1 LIVSEFTKVERKVIV
16 MMNLKLDLKIND
28 FARQKMEENIIEEP
42 VSPPACEADEGPP
55 LIFSQSI
62 EDIASE
68 VVDENRMLKKKAKT
82 NAIEFD
88 NIPKVVKL
96 KERNSLTPL
105 IPATVSDISEETLL
119 LPRSSQ
125 QPPTLHM
132 SGGMVSTD
140 MTPIISSVPTSVIT
154 NNTNTS
160 ITVKEDE
167 GLDNILH
174 YFMCEPHTHKDD
186 DHNNIPLDLSL
197 GKVTERSKLLPKT
210 VETSVCQ
217 LESKKRKRDENSCK
231 RPVMIQT
238 EVQGSNFRIEKK
250 IFEHESK
257 VKKVKE
263 CDIGKQNSSENMQL
277 DELRKGNNYECRLL
291 LPKKKEQSAK
301 IVFPNGLHVDIERSL
316 FINLE
321 KQIFDKR
328 HKIQEKLPL
337 KEKKD
342 SKRRKKAPKKLKKI
356 QDSLPKPLGFQL
368 DLPESP
374 NSTPNIGL
382 CDIKPKDMPLIV
394 IEEDQTDMKGTH
406 GVRESSMTPPP
417 TPPPFSIT
425 NVCNPKPKHLSPG
438 DYSPNSVSPPQT
450 PPPSRHSLSTP
461 PPSNPSSPSGLH
473 KLPSIVSKPSYY
485 AKCEN
490 RKMMKR
496 S

>member
-1 LIVSEFTKVERKVIV
+1 
-16 MMNLKLDLKIND
+16 MNLKLDLKIND

-62 EDIASE
+62 EDIARE

-82 NAIEFD
+82 KSCEFD
-88 NIPKVVKL
+88 NIPKVVEL
-96 KERNSLTPL
+96 KERNPLTPL
-105 IPATVSDISEETLL
+105 IPATVCDISEETLL

-167 GLDNILH
+167 GLDNIFH
-174 YFMCEPHTHKDD
+174 YFMCEPHTDKHDD
-186 DHNNIPLDLSL
+186 QRNIPLDLSL

-210 VETSVCQ
+210 VETKVSQ
-217 LESKKRKRDENSCK
+217 LENRKRKRDENVCK
-231 RPVMIQT
+231 KPLMIQT
-238 EVQGSNFRIEKK
+238 EVQGSNFRIEKSN
-250 IFEHESK
+250 FEHESK
-257 VKKVKE
+257 VRKVQE
-263 CDIGKQNSSENMQL
+263 GDIGKQNSSQNLQL
-277 DELRKGNNYECRLL
+277 DELRKSNDYECRLL
-291 LPKKKEQSAK
+291 LPKKGEQNAK
-301 IVFPNGLHVDIERSL
+301 IVFPNGLHVEIERSL

-321 KQIFDKR
+321 QQIFKKR
-328 HKIQEKLPL
+328 HEIQENLPL
-337 KEKKD
+337 KEKKN
-342 SKRRKKAPKKLKKI
+342 SKRREKVPKKDTNN
-356 QDSLPKPLGFQL
+356 QDSLPKPLGIQL
-368 DLPESP
+368 DITESP
-374 NSTPNIGL
+374 NSTPNIVL
-382 CDIKPKDMPLIV
+382 CDTKPKDMPMI
-394 IEEDQTDMKGTH
+394 IIDEDQTDMTGAT
-406 GVRESSMTPPP
+406 GVRESCMTPPP

-425 NVCNPKPKHLSPG
+425 NICNPKPKHLSPSY
-438 DYSPNSVSPPQT
+438 YSPNSVSPPQT
-450 PPPSRHSLSTP
+450 PPPPRHSLSTP

-490 RKMMKR
+490 RKMMKLK
-496 S
+496 